1 LVTITLQFE
10 PGDRVQRPT
19 TFGEKRG
26 TVRTTSWES
35 TTGMGCYYIQW
46 DGSSIARPYSDTDV
60 ADQQIT
66 LAAATSSAS
75 A

>member
-1 LVTITLQFE
+1 MTITLQFE
-10 PGDRVQRPT
+10 PEDRVQRPT
-19 TFGEKRG
+19 TRGEKQG

-35 TTGMGCYYIQW
+35 TTGMGSYYIQW

-66 LAAATSSAS
+66 LAATTSGAS
-75 A
+75 S

>member
-1 LVTITLQFE
+1 MTITLHFE
-10 PGDRVQRPT
+10 PQDRVQRPT
-19 TFGEKRG
+19 IHGKQHG

-35 TTGMGCYYIQW
+35 TSGMGCYYIQW

-66 LAAATSSAS
+66 LTETTGDV
-75 A
+75 